1 MKNVVSGV
9 TLLAVVTGAFL
20 SLEAQAIT
28 PMELPD
34 PKAQHLQQRHLQTL
48 MAIGTEIEAHKFP
61 YPFYFSRVL
70 DVDLA
75 KMQLADQRSIRFDTY
90 KGQTV
95 LEITGNYYAAYSAD
109 RMDSYARMKETFER
123 VVMPCCKRRSR
134 TFQTIPSFPRSPLK
148 FPTTCGRR

>member
-1 MKNVVSGV
+1 MSPARVRPILRCRSEQRQGVAMKTIVRGV
-9 TLLAVVTGAFL
+9 ALLVAVLGAL
-20 SLEAQAIT
+20 SLLRAQAIT

-34 PKAQHLQQRHLQTL
+34 PRAQHLQQRHLQTL

-70 DVDLA
+70 DVDLP

-90 KGQTV
+90 KGQSV

-109 RMDSYARMKETFER
+109 RMDPY
-123 VVMPCCKRRSR
+123 
-134 TFQTIPSFPRSPLK
+134 
-148 FPTTCGRR
+148 